1 MKRNSMEKLSI
12 IIPTLNE
19 ERYLPIVLRS
29 LIGQTGC
36 EIEVI
41 VVDGKS
47 EDQTV
52 AEAMRV
58 ASENRNPN
66 VSIRV
71 VTSDKRQVA
80 HQRNLGAKEAKH
92 ETLLFLD
99 ADTALISPDSLEKR
113 VRLFRS
119 KQLRAATFRLK
130 SLERRKAADA
140 YYFIFWVF
148 SNAMEHLKPYASG
161 ACLMTTAETFK
172 KVGGFDE
179 TIFINE
185 DGDYCRRV
193 KKIGK
198 FAVLRPAFYTSCRRF
213 DRMGYWKAGRMYVR
227 IAVARLIRGELK
239 DPRKFDYGFGDFD
252 NDEN

>member
-1 MKRNSMEKLSI
+1 MEKLSV

-19 ERYLPIVLRS
+19 ELYLPIVLRS
-29 LIGQTGC
+29 LISQTEC

-47 EDQTV
+47 EDRTV
-52 AEAMRV
+52 AETMRV
-58 ASENRNPN
+58 AYENRNPN
-66 VSIRV
+66 ISIRTLV
-71 VTSDKRQVA
+71 SERRQVSY
-80 HQRNLGAKEAKH
+80 QRNLGAKSAKH
-92 ETLLFLD
+92 EVLLFLD
-99 ADTALISPDSLEKR
+99 ADTTVLSPDSLAER
-113 VRLFRS
+113 VRLFQSRRL
-119 KQLRAATFRLK
+119 QAATFRLK

-148 SNAMEHLKPYASG
+148 TNAMERFKPYASG
-161 ACLMTTAETFK
+161 ACLMTTREAFK

-193 KKIGK
+193 KKFGK

-227 IAVARLIRGELK
+227 IAIARLIRGELK
-239 DPRKFDYGFGDFD
+239 DPRKFDYNFGDFD
-252 NDEN
+252 KDA